1 MMGPTSL
8 VLYIVFFDNRRES
21 SKGQVRK
28 GIWWMPR
35 HQEAKKDVAG
45 YEKPRGAASERR
57 SVESEWG
64 NPLLSKVRVFYAE

>member
-1 MMGPTSL
+1 MTTEGK
-8 VLYIVFFDNRRES
+8 
-21 SKGQVRK
+21 SKGQVKK

-57 SVESEWG
+57 SVG
-64 NPLLSKVRVFYAE
+64 IRMGKPILRKVRVSYAEQIGI